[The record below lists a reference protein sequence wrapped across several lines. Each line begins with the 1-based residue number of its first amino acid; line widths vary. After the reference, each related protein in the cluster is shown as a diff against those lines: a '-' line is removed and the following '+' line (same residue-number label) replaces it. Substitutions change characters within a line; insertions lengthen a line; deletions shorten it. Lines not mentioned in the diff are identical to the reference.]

1 MKTELPRKKRHRRWT
16 ICVVLVLVAV
26 YIGVGVNWRRTLI
39 AKYDSGVELLQIGDY
54 EAAYRIFSSMPGWS
68 IGGRDADAMATV
80 TKYHLDQNEA
90 VARMESGDYIEAL
103 RLLMELD
110 YNDPDIARL
119 INECCRA
126 IADDPLETVEAT
138 D

>member
-1 MKTELPRKKRHRRWT
+1 MIFKSPIKKRASRWG

-26 YIGVGVNWRRTLI
+26 YIGIGVHWRRTLI
-39 AKYDSGVELLQIGDY
+39 AKYDRGVELAQIGDY

-68 IGGRDADAMATV
+68 IGGRDANTMADI
-80 TKYHLDQNEA
+80 TKYRLDRNEA
-90 VARMESGDYIEAL
+90 IVRMESGDYIEAL
-103 RLLMELD
+103 HLLMGLD
-110 YNDPDIARL
+110 YSDPDIARL

-126 IADDPLETVEAT
+126 IADDPLKTVEAT